1 MVDRMH
7 DLAASL
13 DARSLHLILMP
24 TEACNFRCT
33 YCYEDFKHGRMAPEI
48 VRGVKRHL
56 TQRAPDL
63 QMLSLTWFGGE
74 PLLTLDIVAS
84 IMRHAARLTAR
95 HPMLQV
101 NSNMTTNGYL
111 LDRAVLDRLLE
122 LGVRS
127 FQVSLDGG
135 RTAHDQTRLRADGG
149 ATFDRVWGNLV
160 AMRTH
165 AGEFDVVVRVHVH
178 RGNVGEIESF
188 VEEYARDL
196 RGDARFV
203 LFPKPVA
210 PLGGPNDGT
219 FPFLE
224 RAAAEDIAR
233 DIVRRARALGLEAV
247 EAEHLQP
254 ICYAARGNSFLV
266 RADGRLGKCT
276 VALDHPTNQVGRLH
290 PTGYM
295 EVASDRVLPWM
306 RGLWSGDAGEQGC
319 PKRGLADGPTP
330 SAETRPI
337 TLRIAERN

>member
-1 MVDRMH
+1 MVDFRH
-7 DLAASL
+7 EIAASL
-13 DARSLHLILMP
+13 DGRSLHLILMP

-56 TQRAPDL
+56 TRRAPEL
-63 QMLSLTWFGGE
+63 QRLALTWFGGE
-74 PLLTLDIVAS
+74 PLLTLDIVES
-84 IMRHAARLTAR
+84 IMRHAAKLAAR
-95 HPMLQV
+95 HPALSV
-101 NSNMTTNGYL
+101 TSNMTTNGYL
-111 LDRAVLDRLLE
+111 LDPVVLDRLLE

-135 RTAHDQTRLRADGG
+135 RTAHDQTRRRADGG

-160 AMRTH
+160 AMRAH
-165 AGEFDVVVRVHVH
+165 SGEFDVVVRVHVH
-178 RGNVGEIESF
+178 RSNVDEIEAF
-188 VEEYARDL
+188 VDEYARDL
-196 RGDARFV
+196 GGDARFV
-203 LFPKPVA
+203 LFPKPVS
-210 PLGGPNDGT
+210 PLGGPNDMT

-233 DIVRRARALGLEAV
+233 DVVRRVRARGLKAV

-254 ICYAARGNSFLV
+254 ICYATRGNSFLV

-290 PTGYM
+290 PTGRV
-295 EVASDRVLPWM
+295 EVAADRVLPWM

-319 PKRGLADGPTP
+319 PKRGLADGPLP
-330 SAETRPI
+330 NAEPRPVQ
-337 TLRIAERN
+337 LRLTNGN